1 MVCLGNGQVTR
12 LDAYNMLVEVDDLS
26 EDETSPAHALSDDG
40 CFSAIRGAQRAFDF
54 GSDLMSLNVRAS
66 MISGSLH
73 VDVVA
78 RQLAESFNALENES
92 SGELK
97 DPQERFERYVH
108 SYMSEVSGPECWMDV
123 RHETNDMDGEMK
135 SEAGWKVSKLPVAIS
150 HSLG

>member
-54 GSDLMSLNVRAS
+54 VSDLMSLNVRAS

-135 SEAGWKVSKLPVAIS
+135 SEAG
-150 HSLG
+150 